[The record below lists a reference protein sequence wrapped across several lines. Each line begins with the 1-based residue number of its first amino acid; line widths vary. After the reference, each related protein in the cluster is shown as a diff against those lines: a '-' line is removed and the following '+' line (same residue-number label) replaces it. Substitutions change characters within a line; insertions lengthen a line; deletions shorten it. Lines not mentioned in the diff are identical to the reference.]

1 MVCLAQECQV
11 TCCEL
16 TYIIYAAMHTQS
28 SFGRQSGRGS
38 PGLQLVEFSVAKCVI
53 PPSLSWL
60 TATGL
65 LYNNSEFA
73 ASTVPVKTSAMVDKV
88 SRVLFVFIVAI
99 L

>member
-28 SFGRQSGRGS
+28 SFGSHSGRGI
-38 PGLQLVEFSVAKCVI
+38 PGMQVESFCALAMTI
-53 PPSLSWL
+53 LSIDWL
-60 TATGL
+60 IATGL
-65 LYNNSEFA
+65 LCNNSEFA

-88 SRVLFVFIVAI
+88 NRVLFVFIVAI